1 MSEVK
6 PPITDKLPQFEA
18 SDEEIKVVIKSEH
31 LDRTGMPLVEQ
42 RMTAMT
48 IILITGLLKAQ
59 RDADWEHEQ
68 RTVRE
73 IFEEMEKRWKQY
85 KYPLIAGTRK
95 EETYFIMCSDNPE
108 WEVFKSRFL
117 EKKPK
122 EEPCQK

>member
-6 PPITDKLPQFEA
+6 PPITDKLPQFKA

-68 RTVRE
+68 RAVRE
-73 IFEEMEKRWKQY
+73 IFEEIICPMCYRLNPQHAPSGDYKGCHSCQEKEKWCGQSRVE
-85 KYPLIAGTRK
+85 K
-95 EETYFIMCSDNPE
+95 EVLSGHQ
-108 WEVFKSRFL
+108 S
-117 EKKPK
+117 
-122 EEPCQK
+122 